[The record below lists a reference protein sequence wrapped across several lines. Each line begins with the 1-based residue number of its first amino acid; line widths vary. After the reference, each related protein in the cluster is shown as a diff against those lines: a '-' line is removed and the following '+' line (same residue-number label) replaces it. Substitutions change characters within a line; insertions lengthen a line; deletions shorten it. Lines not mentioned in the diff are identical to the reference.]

1 MLYIVCTHRWE
12 KLFGFS
18 FRGWKWV
25 RKCEKMKMSFQ
36 LFYEIRSVSKQR
48 RNCYASL
55 YWFISAVNKW
65 EHFFGPL
72 IHMNECIFD
81 VMKIYGIWMNRSVKF
96 VLLYIG
102 HWLSKEELNLFPTSR
117 IFYHYWIHLNF
128 YFVKFR
134 KKRMSGSEL
143 KFNFNRKTECIFGMI
158 ILIRYYYKSTIKIFE
173 RLKIPI

>member
-25 RKCEKMKMSFQ
+25 RKCEKMKTEFATF
-36 LFYEIRSVSKQR
+36 FYEIRSVSKQR

-65 EHFFGPL
+65 SIFWSAHSYEWMHFWC
-72 IHMNECIFD
+72 NED
-81 VMKIYGIWMNRSVKF
+81 IYGIWMDRSVKF
-96 VLLYIG
+96 VLLYIC

-128 YFVKFR
+128 HFVKFR

-143 KFNFNRKTECIFGMI
+143 KFNFNRRNGMY
-158 ILIRYYYKSTIKIFE
+158 IRYDNFNPILLSINQ
-173 RLKIPI
+173 RLKCLNV